1 MTSLVLRWLRTRRIA
16 LLAASAIALGVMAMV
31 VILALMAGVQRFL
44 IDHVRSTQADLVVHA
59 REVVA
64 DEESFLRTA
73 LAGEFGPSGS
83 LLAAAPRMEMLA
95 LLLPADEKL
104 ATEEER
110 LAGVRIL
117 GVEWKDEVRVSGLGA
132 MLEAVR
138 APALQVP
145 GSRRSAPFSEAG
157 ILLGDA
163 LAETLGVTGPSG
175 AGPHEVTVVAA
186 RAATSAD
193 GKPHFDQ
200 TRTARLKVLGTFSS
214 GHAEHDAATAVM
226 DRRAL
231 MDLKHGR
238 SAQPF
243 ETNGLHLRVAEDRS
257 PPGVAVELRTRYPEL
272 VVRSFEEEH
281 RAELMAIEDQK
292 RIMLIILSSVI
303 VVAAVAILGMVWLMV
318 REKTRDIG
326 ILRSMGLVRW
336 RLVAMFLAYGSL
348 LGIIGTLAGFLA
360 GWVVALNLD
369 AVISAAS
376 KALGIELLNPAVYHF
391 EEIPVRFEAGSLLS
405 VAAIALV
412 ASLLASVIP
421 ALRAARMQPVECL
434 RSD

>member
-1 MTSLVLRWLRTRRIA
+1 MVGLVWRWLRTRRIA

-44 IDHVRSTQADLVVHA
+44 VDHFRSTQADLVVHA
-59 REVVA
+59 RDLLA
-64 DEESFLRTA
+64 DEESVLKAA
-73 LAGEFGPSGS
+73 LAGEFAPHGA

-95 LLLPADEKL
+95 LLLPGDEKK
-104 ATEEER
+104 AAEEER

-117 GVEWKDEVRVSGLGA
+117 GVEWQDEIRVSGLGA
-132 MLEAVR
+132 MLDAVS
-138 APALQVP
+138 AAGLQVP
-145 GSRRSAPFSEAG
+145 LEKRAAPFAEAG

-163 LAETLGVTGPSG
+163 LAEALGVTGPAGS
-175 AGPHEVTVVAA
+175 GPHEVTVVAA
-186 RAATSAD
+186 RAQATAN
-193 GKPHFDQ
+193 GQPHFDQ

-231 MDLKHGR
+231 MELKHGR
-238 SAQPF
+238 VVQPF
-243 ETNGLHLRVAEDRS
+243 ETDGLHVRVVAERAAPD
-257 PPGVAVELRTRYPEL
+257 VAAELRARHPDL

-281 RAELMAIEDQK
+281 RPELMAIEDQK

-336 RLVAMFLAYGSL
+336 RLVTMFLAYGSL

-376 KALGIELLNPAVYHF
+376 AALGIELLNPAVYHF